1 MVYYVY
7 RVERE
12 AQVPNH
18 PSIWK
23 EVFILAVKVK
33 VVDPKVTRKAEVS
46 AIVREAFESRG
57 IEVLDGADFG
67 FTAGTLVLRFPEF
80 DVQLKPIT
88 PKAGVERYTPQ
99 E

>member
-1 MVYYVY
+1 M
-7 RVERE
+7 
-12 AQVPNH
+12 
-18 PSIWK
+18 
-23 EVFILAVKVK
+23 AVKVK

-46 AIVREAFESRG
+46 AIAREAFESRG
-57 IEVLDGADFG
+57 IEVLDGTEYG